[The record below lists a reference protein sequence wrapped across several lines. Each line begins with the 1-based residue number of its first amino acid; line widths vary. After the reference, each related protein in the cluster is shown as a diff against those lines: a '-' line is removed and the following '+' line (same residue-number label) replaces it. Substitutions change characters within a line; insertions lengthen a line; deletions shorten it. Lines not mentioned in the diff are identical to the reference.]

1 MARNKMGRDIR
12 AAIMKGIGSN
22 GKDSLRA
29 CVSIIFGG
37 QISDVTL
44 LDFKTYDNGRK
55 FPLCR
60 LKGSPVN
67 WPSENK
73 PIDISNL
80 QSLKAAITGD
90 NLSYEIKG
98 KQETPFEPNSVF
110 FFNLNNTPD
119 IGDNLEAIK
128 SRFCIFDFK
137 KTFVKD
143 ANPRLN
149 EIEADPRFRYDT
161 NFLINDVCP
170 AFLNDSINC

>member
-1 MARNKMGRDIR
+1 MRCLDRRQRNLFFEIAGVSLDIKMARTKMGRDIR

-22 GKDSLRA
+22 GKDSLRS
-29 CVSIIFGG
+29 CLSIVFGG

-44 LDFKTYDNGRK
+44 SDFSIYDNGRK

-73 PIDISNL
+73 PTDISNL

-98 KQETPFEPNSVF
+98 KQEKPFTPNAVF
-110 FFNLNNTPD
+110 FFNLNDTPVS
-119 IGDNLEAIK
+119 L
-128 SRFCIFDFK
+128 SL
-137 KTFVKD
+137 TFQ
-143 ANPRLN
+143 
-149 EIEADPRFRYDT
+149 
-161 NFLINDVCP
+161 
-170 AFLNDSINC
+170 